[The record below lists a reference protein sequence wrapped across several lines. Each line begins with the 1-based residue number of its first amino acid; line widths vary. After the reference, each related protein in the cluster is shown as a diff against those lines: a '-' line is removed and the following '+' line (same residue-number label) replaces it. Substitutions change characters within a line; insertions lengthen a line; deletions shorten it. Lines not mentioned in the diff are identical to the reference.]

1 MTTTLHLVRHG
12 SHGRLDRQLCGR
24 MEGVELSAEGRA
36 EVART
41 AQRLRREAPAAVYS
55 SPLQRCRE
63 TAHAVAETLGLP
75 VHEEPGLIEL
85 DFGEWT
91 GKSFDDLA
99 ADPRWE
105 PWNSRRTQTRPPGG
119 ESLGEAQVRAVR
131 AVEAVRDAHP
141 EGVVVLV
148 THSDVVKALAC
159 HWLGLPLD
167 FYARFEVS
175 PASLTTA
182 VVGDWGA
189 KLIRLNEEPCA

>member
-24 MEGVELSAEGRA
+24 MEGVELSAQGRD
-36 EVART
+36 EVARI
-41 AQRLRREAPAAVYS
+41 AQRLRREHPAALYA

-63 TAHAVAETLGLP
+63 TAHDIAAVLDLP
-75 VHEEPGLIEL
+75 VQDDPGLLEL
-85 DFGEWT
+85 DFGDWT
-91 GKSFDDLA
+91 GLSFDELR

-105 PWNSRRTQTRPPGG
+105 PWNTRRTQTRPPGG
-119 ESLGEAQVRAVR
+119 ESLGECQMRAVR
-131 AVEAVRDAHP
+131 AVEAVRAAHP
-141 EGVVVLV
+141 DGVVVLV

-159 HWLGLPLD
+159 HWLGLTLD
-167 FYARFEVS
+167 FYSRFEVG

-189 KLIRLNEEPCA
+189 KLVRLNEEACA

>member
-36 EVART
+36 EVGRI
-41 AQRLRREAPAAVYS
+41 AQRLRREAHAALYA
-55 SPLQRCRE
+55 SPLQRCQE
-63 TAHAVAETLGLP
+63 TAHDIAEVLDLP
-75 VHEEPGLIEL
+75 VQDDAGLIEL

-91 GKSFDDLA
+91 GRSFEELR

-105 PWNSRRTQTRPPGG
+105 PWNTRRTQHRPPGG
-119 ESLGEAQVRAVR
+119 ESLGECQMRAVR
-131 AVEAVRDAHP
+131 AVEAIREAHP
-141 EGVVVLV
+141 EGAVVLV

-159 HWLGLPLD
+159 HWLGLD
-167 FYARFEVS
+167 FYSRFEVG

-189 KLIRLNEEPCA
+189 KLVRLNEEACG

>member
-24 MEGVELSAEGRA
+24 MEGVELSADGRA
-36 EVART
+36 EVGRI
-41 AQRLRREAPAAVYS
+41 AQRLRREAPAALYA

-63 TAHAVAETLGLP
+63 TAHDIAEVLGLP
-75 VHEEPGLIEL
+75 VQDDAGLIEL

-91 GKSFDDLA
+91 GRSFDELR

-105 PWNSRRTQTRPPGG
+105 PWNTRRTQHRPPGG
-119 ESLGEAQVRAVR
+119 ESLGECQMRAVR
-131 AVEAVRDAHP
+131 AIEAIRAAHP
-141 EGVVVLV
+141 DGAVVLV

-159 HWLGLPLD
+159 HWLGLNLD
-167 FYARFEVS
+167 FYSRFEVG

-189 KLIRLNEEPCA
+189 KLVRLNEEACG

>member
-24 MEGVELSAEGRA
+24 MEGVELSADGRA
-36 EVART
+36 EVAR
-41 AQRLRREAPAAVYS
+41 AAERLKREAPAALYA
-55 SPLQRCRE
+55 SPLQRCGE
-63 TAHAVAETLGLP
+63 TAGVIAEALHLP
-75 VHEEPGLIEL
+75 VTEEPGLLEL

-91 GKSFDDLA
+91 GKSFEELA

-105 PWNSRRTQTRPPGG
+105 PWNTRRTQTRPPGG
-119 ESLGEAQVRAVR
+119 ESLGECQMRAVR
-131 AVEAVRDAHP
+131 TVEAITAAHP
-141 EGVVVLV
+141 DAAVVLV

-159 HWLGLPLD
+159 HWLGLCLD
-167 FYARFEVS
+167 FYSRFEVG

-189 KLIRLNEEPCA
+189 KLMRLNEEPCG

>member
-36 EVART
+36 EVARI
-41 AQRLRREAPAAVYS
+41 AQRLKREAPAALYA
-55 SPLQRCRE
+55 SPLQRCQE
-63 TAHAVAETLGLP
+63 TAHVISDALGLP
-75 VHEEPGLIEL
+75 VQEEADLIEL

-91 GKSFDDLA
+91 GRSFDDLR

-105 PWNSRRTQTRPPGG
+105 PWNTRRTLARPPGG
-119 ESLGEAQVRAVR
+119 ESLGECQMRAVR
-131 AVEAVRDAHP
+131 AVEAIRAAHP
-141 EGVVVLV
+141 QGGVVLV

-159 HWLGLPLD
+159 HWLGLNLD
-167 FYARFEVS
+167 FYSRFEVS

-182 VVGDWGA
+182 AVGDWGA
-189 KLIRLNEEPCA
+189 KLIRLNEEACA